1 MFSNFISR
9 EIGSALAMYQQNQ
22 LNYFKFY
29 YEDKIKRQYD
39 RLNMAKNN
47 FLGSVQSS
55 QKYLSLL
62 NNYKNGQMGA
72 DETALFY
79 SQRDKVLTE
88 LMNDKHNRTANKL
101 WKEMNRTEELVFD
114 IRNSIYGG
122 RSETKYHIGIQV
134 KDGNNKLLKSYEL
147 DPKQMLKLQNNRGI
161 FQAEISTTKG
171 IENFDFSMRFTTK
184 KGLTAE
190 SLVKA
195 ITSEGGKGIN
205 GQEYAQAIHIADF
218 LGLYSAVQSGLKD
231 LSDISDLE
239 TNILNTENKIKAI
252 RDERIGIG
260 YKTEANRQKRKEI
273 NERLQVEKNKLD
285 ELLKSQN
292 RAINFGYGRGFEA
305 LERSRYNLDFMPSKE
320 NGLLYNDNTSWVMQ
334 QDVNF
339 IDRTNQAK
347 LIMIQ
352 NKFFAEHSRFSTI
365 SMSSLFSSLQ
375 SLTEYFTMSD
385 QDYKRF
391 EEMSILDQAAGRRL
405 DQDVYSFLQDE
416 IVGSL
421 KEDTSGNS
429 ESGWQWEF

>member
-22 LNYFKFY
+22 LNYFKIY
-29 YEDKIKRQYD
+29 YEDKIKKQYD
-39 RLNMAKNN
+39 RLNTAKNN
-47 FLGSVQSS
+47 FLNSVQSN

-62 NNYKNGQMGA
+62 NNYRNGQMGE

-88 LMNDKHNRTANKL
+88 LMNDKNNRTANKL
-101 WKEMNRTEELVFD
+101 WREMNRTEELVFD

-122 RSETKYHIGIQV
+122 RAETKYHIGIQV

-147 DPKQMLKLQNNRGI
+147 DPKQMLKLQNNREI

-171 IENFDFSMRFTTK
+171 IENFNFSTRFTTK
-184 KGLTAE
+184 AGLKTS
-190 SLVKA
+190 SLEKA
-195 ITSEGGKGIN
+195 IISEGGK
-205 GQEYAQAIHIADF
+205 EYTQAIHMADF

-231 LSDISDLE
+231 LNDISNLE
-239 TNILNTENKIKAI
+239 KQILDAKEKIEAI
-252 RDERIGIG
+252 RKERIGIG
-260 YKTEANRQKRKEI
+260 YKTEVNQQKRKEI
-273 NERLQVEKNKLD
+273 NERLQIEKNKLD
-285 ELLKSQN
+285 ELMKSQN

-305 LERSRYNLDFMPSKE
+305 LERSRYNLNFMPSEK

-347 LIMIQ
+347 LIMVQ
-352 NKFFAEHSRFSTI
+352 NKFFAEHSYFSTI
-365 SMSSLFSSLQ
+365 SMSSLFSSLE
-375 SLTEYFTMSD
+375 SFLEYFTMSD
-385 QDYKRF
+385 QDYKKF
-391 EEMSILDQAAGRRL
+391 EKMSILDEKVGRRL
-405 DQDVYSFLQDE
+405 DQDVYNFLHDE
-416 IVGSL
+416 VVDSL

-429 ESGWQWEF
+429 ESGWVWEN

>member
-9 EIGSALAMYQQNQ
+9 EIGSALAMYEKNQ
-22 LNYFKFY
+22 LNYFRFY
-29 YEDKIKRQYD
+29 YEDKINKQKD
-39 RLNMAKNN
+39 RLNTAKDK
-47 FLGSVQSS
+47 FLESLDSNS
-55 QKYLSLL
+55 KYLNLL
-62 NNYKNGQMGA
+62 NNYRNGQMGE

-88 LMNDKHNRTANKL
+88 LMNDKHNKVANKL
-101 WKEMNRTEELVFD
+101 WKEMHRTEELVFD

-122 RSETKYHIGIQV
+122 RAETKYHIGIQV
-134 KDGNNKLLKSYEL
+134 KDGKNKLLKSYEL
-147 DPKQMLKLQNNRGI
+147 DPKQMLRLQNNRGI
-161 FQAEISTTKG
+161 FQAEVSTTKG

-190 SLVKA
+190 SLIKA
-195 ITSEGGKGIN
+195 ITSEGGQGIN
-205 GQEYAQAIHIADF
+205 GKEYTQAIHMADF
-218 LGLYSAVQSGLKD
+218 LKLHSAVKSGLED
-231 LSDISDLE
+231 MSAFEDDILKAKE
-239 TNILNTENKIKAI
+239 KIEAI
-252 RDERIGIG
+252 RKERIGVG
-260 YKTEANRQKRKEI
+260 YKTEANQQKRKEI
-273 NERLQVEKNKLD
+273 NERLQAEKKKLD
-285 ELLKSQN
+285 ELMKSQN

-305 LERSRYNLDFMPSKE
+305 LERSRYNLDFMPNEE
-320 NGLLYNDNTSWVMQ
+320 NKLFYNDNTSWVMQ

-339 IDRTNQAK
+339 IDRTDQAK

-352 NKFFAEHSRFSTI
+352 NKFFAEHSYFSTI

-429 ESGWQWEF
+429 ESGWQWKF

>member
-1 MFSNFISR
+1 MFSNFISK

-39 RLNMAKNN
+39 RLNTAKNN
-47 FLGSVQSS
+47 FLSSVQSN

-62 NNYKNGQMGA
+62 NNYRNGQMGE

-88 LMNDKHNRTANKL
+88 LMNDKNNRTANKL
-101 WKEMNRTEELVFD
+101 WREMNRTEELVFD

-122 RSETKYHIGIQV
+122 RAETKYHIGIQV

-147 DPKQMLKLQNNRGI
+147 DPKQMLKLQSNREI

-171 IENFDFSMRFTTK
+171 IEKFNFSTRFTTK
-184 KGLTAE
+184 AGLKAS
-190 SLVKA
+190 SLEKA
-195 ITSEGGKGIN
+195 IASEGGK
-205 GQEYAQAIHIADF
+205 EYTQAIHMADF
-218 LGLYSAVQSGLKD
+218 LGLYSAVSSGLKD
-231 LSDISDLE
+231 LNDISNLE
-239 TNILNTENKIKAI
+239 KQILNAKEKIEAI
-252 RDERIGIG
+252 RKERIGIG
-260 YKTEANRQKRKEI
+260 YKTEVNQQKRKEI
-273 NERLQVEKNKLD
+273 NERLQIEKNKLD
-285 ELLKSQN
+285 ELMKSQN

-305 LERSRYNLDFMPSKE
+305 LERSRYNLDFMPSE
-320 NGLLYNDNTSWVMQ
+320 QNGLFYNDNTSWVMQ

-352 NKFFAEHSRFSTI
+352 NKFFAEHSYFSTI

-375 SLTEYFTMSD
+375 SFLEYFTMSD
-385 QDYKRF
+385 QDYKKF
-391 EEMSILDQAAGRRL
+391 EEKAILDEKTGRRL
-405 DQDVYSFLQDE
+405 DEDIYNFLQDE
-416 IVGSL
+416 VVNRL

-429 ESGWQWEF
+429 ESGWYWED